1 LWENRRVSTVFRDG
15 EQRENRATVLAAQ
28 EVPPMRLSPVV
39 DQVRRGHRLRGGML
53 SVCTEPGCT
62 MLTMG
67 GTCVA
72 HDPPVTMVFPRGRPY
87 TTTAEEGAVEQVSR
101 LTAPVA

>member
-1 LWENRRVSTVFRDG
+1 
-15 EQRENRATVLAAQ
+15 
-28 EVPPMRLSPVV
+28 MRLSSVV
-39 DQVRRGHRLRGGML
+39 DQTSPANRVRGGML

-72 HDPPVTMVFPRGRPY
+72 HDPPVKLVFPRGRPF
-87 TTTAEEGAVEQVSR
+87 TPIAGEDAAIEQVSPLR
-101 LTAPVA
+101 APVA